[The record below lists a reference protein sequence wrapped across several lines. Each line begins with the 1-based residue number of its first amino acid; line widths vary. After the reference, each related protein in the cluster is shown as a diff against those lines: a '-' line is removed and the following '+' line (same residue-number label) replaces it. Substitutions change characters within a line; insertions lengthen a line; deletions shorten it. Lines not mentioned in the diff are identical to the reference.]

1 MTLWRDSHLTLAT
14 RRLNA
19 LRMERLK
26 RIRSASNTAT
36 QLVLRAIMADDGS
49 TPMARAFCK
58 QQINKQSSWQRKTKH
73 RSRCWFSARAR
84 QVRRST
90 LLARMHLR
98 SHMAQGI
105 LPGLT
110 LRRT

>member
-1 MTLWRDSHLTLAT
+1 MTLWRDSHLTLAV

-19 LRMERLK
+19 LRLERLK
-26 RIRSASNTAT
+26 RLKAASNLTAHIS
-36 QLVLRAIMADDGS
+36 LRAIMADDGAS
-49 TPMARAFCK
+49 PLAKAFCK
-58 QQINKQSSWQRKTKH
+58 QKVNCQTTWQRKTKH

-84 QVRRST
+84 QVQRST

-98 SHMAQGI
+98 GHMAQGI

-110 LRRT
+110 LRRS